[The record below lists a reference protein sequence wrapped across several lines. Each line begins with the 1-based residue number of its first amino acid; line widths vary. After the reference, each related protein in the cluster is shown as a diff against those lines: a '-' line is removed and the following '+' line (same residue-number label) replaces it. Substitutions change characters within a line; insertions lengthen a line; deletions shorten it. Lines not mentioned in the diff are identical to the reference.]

1 MFAVEDIL
9 ARIQKGESADDI
21 AAEFT
26 KSINAAMELDKEQK
40 AKEAA
45 RQKEQEE
52 KAALE
57 AKLDACVS
65 RMLEAMTEYI
75 TLSEPELV
83 SVLDEADV
91 LNPAEV
97 RKTLDMAVNAAKLA
111 LTIAETFEEKPAK
124 KLGSKLS
131 SIPTSNPDDAIN
143 QFLKNFGL

>member
-9 ARIQKGESADDI
+9 ARIQSGESADDI

-75 TLSEPELV
+75 TLREPEIAAQV
-83 SVLDEADV
+83 KEADV
-91 LNPAEV
+91 LDPVEV
-97 RKTLDMAVNAAKLA
+97 RKALDMSINAAKLA
-111 LTIAETFEEKPAK
+111 ITIADAVDAAPAPTK
-124 KLGSKLS
+124 KRAQS
-131 SIPTSNPDDAIN
+131 PDDSIN
-143 QFLKNFGL
+143 QFLKSFGL